1 MKNLF
6 KAVAGFQ
13 YEVKPIFKGN
23 DISIRDKQSGQYKK
37 AYSYAD
43 LKTIVE
49 AITPL
54 LEKHGLG
61 FMQHL
66 RTKDNTNF
74 IETIIFHVE
83 SGETIKSE
91 VMIPF
96 ISLDRMNDYQSFGSG
111 VSYYRRYAL
120 SCALGLVT
128 DEDKDDSGEQ
138 IRKTENKPAQKIALA
153 SLSGPEFNECL
164 RAIHNGEYT
173 KEELL
178 KDFKLS
184 PEQTLVINNL

>member
-54 LEKHGLG
+54 LEKHGIG

-66 RTKDNTNF
+66 GTKDNTNL

-128 DEDKDDSGEQ
+128 DEDKDASGEQ

-153 SLSGPEFNECL
+153 SLNGPEFNECL

-184 PEQTLVINNL
+184 PEQSKVINNL

>member
-13 YEVKPIFKGN
+13 YEVKPIYKGN
-23 DISIRDKQSGQYKK
+23 DISIKDKVSGQYKK

-49 AITPL
+49 SITPI
-54 LEKHGLG
+54 LEKHGLA

-66 RTKDNTNF
+66 GTKEHTNY
-74 IETIIFHVE
+74 IETILFHVE
-83 SGETIKSE
+83 SGEMIKSE

-120 SCALGLVT
+120 SCVLGLVT
-128 DEDKDDSGEQ
+128 DEDKDASGTQVKKSE
-138 IRKTENKPAQKIALA
+138 TQKASIVVLS

-164 RAIHNGEYT
+164 RAIHNEEYS

-178 KDFKLS
+178 KDFKLT
-184 PEQTLVINNL
+184 PEQQLVINNL

>member
-49 AITPL
+49 SITPI

-66 RTKDNTNF
+66 GTKDNTNF
-74 IETIIFHVE
+74 IETILFHVE

-128 DEDKDDSGEQ
+128 DEDKDASGEQ

-153 SLSGPEFNECL
+153 ALSGPEFNECL

-178 KDFKLS
+178 KDFKLTA
-184 PEQTLVINNL
+184 EQELVINNL